1 MNLMYRNE
9 SLSALKL
16 RPMKITEEIT
26 GKKAKNINVLIDL
39 LGYGIVELPV
49 TYRLN
54 FEDSKPRVCHVACE
68 VSLPDVAAH
77 TWLYSPDFKMVFA
90 EIDGGMG
97 HVVTFSG
104 EGLNKNVYYQTMV
117 NVVSDYIFLKEK
129 FFD

>member
-1 MNLMYRNE
+1 MNLTHRNE
-9 SLSALKL
+9 TISPLQL

-26 GKKAKNINVLIDL
+26 GKEPKNVNILIDL

-49 TYRLN
+49 AYCLN
-54 FEDSKPRVCHVACE
+54 FEEGSPRFCQVNCHI
-68 VSLPDVAAH
+68 SLSDTGAH
-77 TWLYSPDFKMVFA
+77 TWLSSPDFEMVFA
-90 EIDGGMG
+90 EIHGGMG
-97 HVVTFSG
+97 HAVTFSG